1 MASLNAGPEYYAAE
15 GRYRQAKTYEEK
27 MAALEEML
35 RLVPKHKGSQGIL
48 AEIRDKIMRL
58 KKERE
63 REETRKK
70 AAKAGAR
77 REFIKKQGGAQV
89 ALIGFVNSGKTALF
103 NAVTG
108 KKMPST
114 GAPFETTAPE
124 PGMMDYEKVQVQI
137 IDTPSL
143 TNADRARLFAVARNA
158 ELAVIVLS
166 KENEAEE
173 RKFFDAL
180 VPVYLKDHKNLVLT
194 RQKDYDVSDQKSVA
208 AVKKRIYSALRVVR
222 VYTKA
227 LRSQAE
233 YDHPVVLP
241 EGSTVADVA
250 KKIHKELAQGLKYA
264 KVWGSTKFAG
274 QQVGVDYALKDG
286 DVVELHLK

>member
-15 GRYRQAKTYEEK
+15 GRYRGAKTYEEK
-27 MAALEEML
+27 MAALEDML

-89 ALIGFVNSGKTALF
+89 ALIGFVNAGKTALF
-103 NAVTG
+103 NALTG

-114 GAPFETTAPE
+114 GAPFETTVPE
-124 PGMMDYEKVQVQI
+124 PGMMNYEKVQVQI

-173 RKFFDAL
+173 RSFFDAL
-180 VPVYLKDHKNLVLT
+180 LPVYLKDHKNLFLV
-194 RQKDYDVSDQKSVA
+194 REKDYDVSDIKSVA
-208 AVKKRIYSALRVVR
+208 AIKKRVYGALHVVR

-227 LRSQAE
+227 LRSPAE
-233 YDHPVVLP
+233 YSHPVVLP

-250 KKIHKELAQGLKYA
+250 KKIHKELAQGLTYA

-274 QQVGVDYALKDG
+274 QQVGVNYVLKDG

>member
-15 GRYRQAKTYEEK
+15 ARYRQAKTYEEK

-35 RLVPKHKGSQGIL
+35 RFCPKHKGSQAIL
-48 AEIRDKIMRL
+48 AEIRDRMARL

-63 REETRKK
+63 KEETRKK
-70 AAKAGAR
+70 AAREGVR

-89 ALIGFVNSGKTALF
+89 ALIGFANSGKTALF
-103 NAVTG
+103 NALTG

-114 GAPFETTAPE
+114 NAPFETTLSE
-124 PGMMDYEKVQVQI
+124 PGMMEYEKVQVQV

-143 TNADRARLFAVARNA
+143 TDANRAKLFAIARNA
-158 ELAVIVLS
+158 ELAVIILS

-173 RKFFDAL
+173 KSFFESLA
-180 VPVYLKDHKNLVLT
+180 PIYLKEHKKLFLV
-194 RQKDYDVSDQKSVA
+194 RGKDYDAFDAQSVA
-208 AVKKRIYSALRVVR
+208 AVKKRVYDALQVIRI
-222 VYTKA
+222 YTKA
-227 LRSQAE
+227 PRSEADF
-233 YDHPVVLP
+233 DHPIVMP
-241 EGSTVADVA
+241 EGSTVSDVA

-274 QQVGVDYALKDG
+274 QQVSADYVLKDG

>member
-15 GRYRQAKTYEEK
+15 GRYREAKTYEEK
-27 MAALEEML
+27 MAALEDML
-35 RLVPKHKGSQGIL
+35 RLCPKHKGSQGIL
-48 AEIRDKIMRL
+48 AEIRDKIARL

-103 NAVTG
+103 NALTG

-114 GAPFETTAPE
+114 DAPFETTVPE
-124 PGMMDYEKVQVQI
+124 PGMMEYEKVQVQV

-143 TNADRARLFAVARNA
+143 TDADRARLFAVARNA

-173 RKFFDAL
+173 RRFFDSL
-180 VPVYLKDHKNLVLT
+180 VPVYLKERNNLFLV
-194 RQKDYDVSDQKSVA
+194 REKDYDASDPKSVA
-208 AVKKRIYSALRVVR
+208 AVKKRVYDALRVVR

-227 LRSQAE
+227 PRSQAD
-233 YDHPVVLP
+233 YNRPVVLP

-250 KKIHKELAQGLKYA
+250 KKIHKELAHGLKYA
-264 KVWGSTKFAG
+264 KVWGSTKFPG
-274 QQVGVDYALKDG
+274 QQVGVDYVLKDG